1 MKEALCG
8 ERSTGFVIGLYALT
22 LFFLTGPYAALL
34 FYMGESFPA
43 HLRGLGPNVAHTMG
57 PVGAIAGSGLLSLVL
72 SAGASMTVAAFVAGS
87 VASLAIVR
95 PIARRH
101 LRTPPHIRTGAAA
114 LIGQSATVLE
124 RVDADGGM
132 VKIGGEVWT
141 ARAYDEDHVI
151 EPGRRVEVLKIEGA
165 TALVSE

>member
-1 MKEALCG
+1 MPDWVLWMVAAVVLAGG
-8 ERSTGFVIGLYALT
+8 EMLTLT
-22 LFFLTGPYAALL
+22 LFLGPLALAAVLAALV
-34 FYMGESFPA
+34 A
-43 HLRGLGPNVAHTMG
+43 LGG
-57 PVGAIAGSGLLSLVL
+57 GSVELQ
-72 SAGASMTVAAFVAGS
+72 VAAFVAGS

-114 LIGQSATVLE
+114 LIGQTATVLE
-124 RVDADGGM
+124 RVDREHGM

-151 EPGRRVEVLKIEGA
+151 EPGTRVEVLRIDGA
-165 TALVSE
+165 TALVAE